1 MEEHQKH
8 EAERKQALQQSKGA
22 NLKRLLSKL
31 SDAQEHDTTIYL
43 LQQYGAEAV
52 EPLVWLLKDKNST
65 TRYGAI
71 KVLAAIK
78 DSRAIFPLISCLDD
92 AQPVVRYWAVDALM
106 KLKAETAVSALGD
119 LLQDEHT
126 KVREHA
132 AQALAHIGTAE
143 AQEILKR
150 NKRKWWPFS

>member
-1 MEEHQKH
+1 MEAYQKH
-8 EAERKQALQQSKGA
+8 EADRKQALQQSKEA
-22 NLKRLLSKL
+22 NLKRLLNKL
-31 SDAQEHDTTIYL
+31 ADAKEHETTIYL

-52 EPLVWLLKDKNST
+52 EPLVWLLKDKNPT

-71 KVLAAIK
+71 KVLAAIQDK
-78 DSRAIFPLISCLDD
+78 RAIFPLISCLND

-106 KLKAETAVSALGD
+106 KLEAETAVSALGA

-132 AQALAHIGTAE
+132 AQALTHIGTAE
-143 AQEILKR
+143 AREILKR
-150 NKRKWWPFS
+150 NKRKWWPF